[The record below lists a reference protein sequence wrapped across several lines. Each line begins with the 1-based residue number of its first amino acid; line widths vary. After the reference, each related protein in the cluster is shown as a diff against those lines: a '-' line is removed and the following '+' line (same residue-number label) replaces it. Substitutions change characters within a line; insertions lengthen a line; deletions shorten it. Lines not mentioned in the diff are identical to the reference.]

1 MAIYRLS
8 VSIVSRASGGSALAA
23 AAYRSASNLAELG
36 AQAFDAVAAAAYR
49 SGQNLTSEGQGAA
62 YDYGRKSD
70 VRHTE
75 ILLPTGAAP
84 WLADRA
90 ALWNAVE
97 ASERRKDSQL
107 AREILV
113 TLPRELPEAARLEL
127 VRGFIH
133 DQLISRGMVVD
144 LAIHDGRARDGGRHP
159 HAHLLLTMR
168 HLDPTSRTGFGQK
181 AVEWN
186 RKELLQ
192 TWREAWAGHVNA
204 ALERGR
210 ISEAVDHRTLA
221 AQRQEAVARGDWDKV
236 AALDREPEPKL
247 GRAAA
252 ALERNGQRTERGDL
266 LREVHARNALRRDAY
281 ALVAELGDHAKAAFL
296 QVRERTG
303 DALAAFT
310 QWSRERA
317 SQVLDASRDLLARLR
332 DAIIPERSATETADA
347 AEPTA
352 PQPTLAAEDALDRLR
367 RPLGPQL
374 PDRTRPAAPVPEDSL
389 SRLERGFQPAGH
401 GQPTTPELPP
411 RTKDALDRLKARLV
425 AERQQ
430 ERLQEPG
437 SAPAGQDRVATP
449 ELPTRTRD
457 AVDRLR
463 ARMAAERQQEKPG
476 ATSAGPSKD
485 GTSELPARTQDALDR
500 LRARMASQAEATPRP
515 DPEREPPGRVR
526 ERVRDPGR
534 GR

>member
-8 VSIVSRASGGSALAA
+8 VSIVSRSAGGSALAA

-49 SGQNLTSEGQGAA
+49 SGQNLASEGQGAA
-62 YDYGRKSD
+62 HDYGRKSD

-75 ILLPTGAAP
+75 ILLPDGADP

-113 TLPRELPEAARLEL
+113 TLPRELPEADHLEL
-127 VRGFIH
+127 VRGFVH
-133 DQLISRGMVVD
+133 DQLTSRGMVVD

-168 HLDPTSRTGFGQK
+168 HLDPQSRTGFGPK

-192 TWREAWAGHVNA
+192 TWRESWAVHVNA
-204 ALERGR
+204 ALEKGG
-210 ISEAVDHRTLA
+210 IAEQVDHRTLE
-221 AQRQEAVARGDWDKV
+221 AQRQEAVARGDWYRA

-247 GRAAA
+247 GRSAA
-252 ALERNGQRTERGDL
+252 ALERQGQRTERGDL
-266 LREVHARNALRRDAY
+266 LRVVHARNALRRDAY

-296 QVRERTG
+296 VLRERTG
-303 DALAAFT
+303 DALTAFT
-310 QWSRERA
+310 AWSRERA
-317 SQVLDASRDLLARLR
+317 GQLLDAGRDLLARLR
-332 DAIIPERSATETADA
+332 HAIILERSATETADA

-352 PQPTLAAEDALDRLR
+352 PRPTLAAEDAFDRLR
-367 RPLGPQL
+367 RQLGPTL
-374 PDRTRPAAPVPEDSL
+374 PDRTGPAAPAPEDSL
-389 SRLERGFQPAGH
+389 SRVERGFQPAGH

-411 RTKDALDRLKARLV
+411 RTKDALDRLKARMI

-430 ERLQEPG
+430 ERRQEPEPG
-437 SAPAGQDRVATP
+437 PAGQGRAATP
-449 ELPTRTRD
+449 ELPARTRD

-463 ARMAAERQQEKPG
+463 AHMAAERQQKPSRD
-476 ATSAGPSKD
+476 TTAGPGRN
-485 GTSELPARTQDALDR
+485 GTPELPARPQDALDR
-500 LRARMASQAEATPRP
+500 LSTRIAGQAAATPWP
-515 DPEREPPGRVR
+515 EPEREPPGRVR

>member
-23 AAYRSASNLAELG
+23 AAYRSASRLAELG
-36 AQAFDAVAAAAYR
+36 DKLFDAVAAAAYR
-49 SGQNLTSEGQGAA
+49 SGQNLTSAGQGTAH
-62 YDYGRKSD
+62 DYGRKSD

-75 ILLPTGAAP
+75 ILLPAGADP

-113 TLPRELPEAARLEL
+113 TLPRELPEADRLEL
-127 VRGFIH
+127 VRGFAH
-133 DQLISRGMVVD
+133 DQLTSRGMVVD

-168 HLDPTSRTGFGQK
+168 HLDPQSRTGFGQK

-192 TWREAWAGHVNA
+192 TWRGAWAGHVNA
-204 ALERGR
+204 ALERGG

-221 AQRQEAVARGDWDKV
+221 AQRQDALAAGDWDRA

-252 ALERNGQRTERGDL
+252 ALERQGQCTERGDL
-266 LREVHARNALRRDAY
+266 VREVHARNALRRDAY

-296 QVRERTG
+296 ILRERTG

-310 QWSRERA
+310 TWSRERA
-317 SQVLDASRDLLARLR
+317 AQLLDTGRDLLARLR
-332 DAIIPERSATETADA
+332 DAIVPERSATETADA

-352 PQPTLAAEDALDRLR
+352 PRPTLAAEDALDRLR
-367 RPLGPQL
+367 HQLGPPL
-374 PDRTRPAAPVPEDSL
+374 PDRTGPAAPAPEDSL
-389 SRLERGFQPAGH
+389 SRVERGFQPAGQ
-401 GQPTTPELPP
+401 GRGDTPELPP
-411 RTKDALDRLKARLV
+411 RTRDALDRLKARML

-430 ERLQEPG
+430 ARLQEPG
-437 SAPAGQDRVATP
+437 SGPAGQGRAATP
-449 ELPTRTRD
+449 ELS
-457 AVDRLR
+457 
-463 ARMAAERQQEKPG
+463 ARP
-476 ATSAGPSKD
+476 
-485 GTSELPARTQDALDR
+485 QDALDR
-500 LRARMASQAEATPRP
+500 LRARMAGQAEATPRP
-515 DPEREPPGRVR
+515 EPEREPPGRVR